1 MNNIA
6 SKTLATVSLCSAGL
20 GVALLTNANVA
31 HADEVTTVNAKN
43 SINKSN
49 SNSAV
54 TTVKPDENS
63 WTKIKNTHVADNTSK
78 VAINNTTSQNTA
90 LQSADINSVK
100 ANKTIV
106 QNSNN
111 LADGTLAKTSDSMRV
126 TTSNNSTVK
135 STAPVKTEVETQSRE
150 YTVVLQSPNKDWGPD
165 IKLTTWK
172 PTFKRTITT
181 DSNGYVTYSSWEYPN
196 NDEVG
201 ADIALD
207 KTNDAAAYTSY
218 RYMVDRIHNLG
229 YGFDWEVND
238 RNYDGYDNGLVID
251 NGRLLRVKN
260 LSAIDTL
267 PNNQTL
273 TLKLHPLTYD
283 EIRKLSLG
291 YLAYN
296 DAMTIYDD
304 DTHKVITTFQIDPV
318 SYLNDHKIE
327 FNSNIDKS
335 TFRNIIQS
343 QTDFD
348 LSNYDLKNNIFDM
361 YTKPFKLNNVPDS
374 AMFYE
379 KYGTLGL
386 SGLFGK
392 DGNVD
397 MSHVPTD
404 PDLPD
409 QLVGFVIHVSSKKTD
424 KITDTGEPLV
434 VNKPEYIKINHD
446 NLQLETLHI
455 PNEPI
460 HENTHKVK
468 DAELI
473 NSETLPEKDRVA
485 NVIDTVDNSVDK
497 IADNIQP
504 KPSENIS
511 EKPAVSANLKSNA
524 IVKTISVAKRV
535 NNSETKLSANTEIRK
550 SMRKAELPKAG
561 SNNNIISVVIGG
573 LLTSISLFGFG
584 FHKKRA

>member
-6 SKTLATVSLCSAGL
+6 SKTLAALSLCSAGL

-31 HADEVTTVNAKN
+31 HADEVTTANAENSVNKTN
-43 SINKSN
+43 SDN
-49 SNSAV
+49 AV

-63 WTKIKNTHVADNTSK
+63 WTKIESTPK
-78 VAINNTTSQNTA
+78 VAASSTTSQNTA
-90 LQSADINSVK
+90 PQSADTNSAK

-106 QNSNN
+106 PNSNN
-111 LADGTLAKTSDSMRV
+111 SANNTLAKTVAD
-126 TTSNNSTVK
+126 NNSTAKPV
-135 STAPVKTEVETQSRE
+135 TPVKTEVETQSRE

-181 DSNGYVTYSSWEYPN
+181 DSNGYVTYSSWEYPD

-207 KTNDAAAYTSY
+207 KTNDLTAYDSY
-218 RYMVDRIHNLG
+218 RYMINRIHNLG

-251 NGRLLRVKN
+251 NGRLLRVKD
-260 LSAIDTL
+260 LGAIDTL
-267 PNNQTL
+267 PDNQTL

-304 DTHKVITTFQIDPV
+304 DTHKVITAFQIDPV

-379 KYGTLGL
+379 KYATLGL
-386 SGLFGK
+386 GGLMGK
-392 DGNVD
+392 DLNVD

-409 QLVGFVIHVSSKKTD
+409 QLAGFVIHVSSKKTD

-434 VNKPEYIKINHD
+434 VDKPEYIKINHD
-446 NLQLETLHI
+446 DPQLEIPHV

-485 NVIDTVDNSVDK
+485 NVIDTVDK

-504 KPSENIS
+504 KPSENVS
-511 EKPAVSANLKSNA
+511 EKPAVSVNLKSNA
-524 IVKTISVAKRV
+524 IVRTISVAKRV
-535 NNSETKLSANTEIRK
+535 NNSETKSPVNTEIYK
-550 SMRKAELPKAG
+550 SINKAELPKAG
-561 SNNNIISVVIGG
+561 ADNNIISAVIGG

-584 FHKKRA
+584 FYKKRA

>member
-6 SKTLATVSLCSAGL
+6 SKALATLSLCSAGL
-20 GVALLTNANVA
+20 GVILLTNANVA
-31 HADEVTTVNAKN
+31 HADEVTTANVEN
-43 SINKSN
+43 SINESN
-49 SNSAV
+49 SDNTV

-63 WTKIKNTHVADNTSK
+63 WAKTENTHLTDSTSK
-78 VAINNTTSQNTA
+78 VATNSTTSQNA
-90 LQSADINSVK
+90 ASQSADTNSVK
-100 ANKTIV
+100 TNKTTV

-111 LADGTLAKTSDSMRV
+111 SANNALAKTSESV
-126 TTSNNSTVK
+126 KTAANNNSTTK
-135 STAPVKTEVETQSRE
+135 PATPAKTEVETQSRE

-172 PTFKRTITT
+172 PTFKRLATT
-181 DSNGYVTYSSWEYPN
+181 DNNGHVTYSSWEYPDD
-196 NDEVG
+196 DEVG

-207 KTNDAAAYTSY
+207 KTNDAAADNSY
-218 RYMVDRIHNLG
+218 RYMVNRIHNLG

-260 LSAIDTL
+260 LGAIDTL
-267 PNNQTL
+267 PDNQTL
-273 TLKLHPLTYD
+273 TLKLHPLTYND
-283 EIRKLSLG
+283 IRKLSLG

-304 DTHKVITTFQIDPV
+304 DTHKVITTFEIDPV

-361 YTKPFKLNNVPDS
+361 YTKPFKLNNVPNS

-386 SGLFGK
+386 SGLFDK

-409 QLVGFVIHVSSKKTD
+409 QLAGFVVHVSSKKID
-424 KITDTGEPLV
+424 KMTDTGEPLV
-434 VNKPEYIKINHD
+434 VDKPEYIKINHD
-446 NLQLETLHI
+446 NLQPETSRTSD
-455 PNEPI
+455 EPVDN
-460 HENTHKVK
+460 NTHKIK

-473 NSETLPEKDRVA
+473 N
-485 NVIDTVDNSVDK
+485 
-497 IADNIQP
+497 
-504 KPSENIS
+504 
-511 EKPAVSANLKSNA
+511 
-524 IVKTISVAKRV
+524 
-535 NNSETKLSANTEIRK
+535 
-550 SMRKAELPKAG
+550 
-561 SNNNIISVVIGG
+561 
-573 LLTSISLFGFG
+573 
-584 FHKKRA
+584 